1 MRISEVFRIGLK
13 RAAKVWRRQRKGK
26 GSSVSV
32 LNKIWNE
39 KYSSEELMVRLK
51 FIIGLCLTFTL
62 MGIIFTILFSVIFV
76 QQPLKA
82 ISPID
87 QKFFE
92 VIIPVASFL
101 CGILSG
107 IMLNGSNQQALDA
120 VQNTMKSFNEQ
131 SKAAQKAPEAYAPAP
146 ESAPPARPV
155 REPVTR
161 TEPSLE
167 ALPPQ
172 PGFGGKLA
180 PPPAPQPE
188 I

>member
-1 MRISEVFRIGLK
+1 M
-13 RAAKVWRRQRKGK
+13 
-26 GSSVSV
+26 SV

-51 FIIGLCLTFTL
+51 FIIGLALTFTL

-76 QQPLKA
+76 QQPLKS

-101 CGILSG
+101 CDILSG

-120 VQNTMKSFNEQ
+120 VQNTMKNFNEAGKQ
-131 SKAAQKAPEAYAPAP
+131 AQ
-146 ESAPPARPV
+146 SAPQGVGATISYSERLPAQQRATP
-155 REPVTR
+155 RS
-161 TEPSLE
+161 EPSLD

>member
-1 MRISEVFRIGLK
+1 MD
-13 RAAKVWRRQRKGK
+13 
-26 GSSVSV
+26 V
-32 LNKIWNE
+32 LNKLWNE

-62 MGIIFTILFSVIFV
+62 MGIIFTILYSVIFV

-120 VQNTMKSFNEQ
+120 VQNTMKNFSDAGKQ
-131 SKAAQKAPEAYAPAP
+131 AAKPPEPIREIPAP
-146 ESAPPARPV
+146 SPVHQPV
-155 REPVTR
+155 RM
-161 TEPSLE
+161 EPSIAPITSLKE
-167 ALPPQ
+167 KPEQPPH
-172 PGFGGKLA
+172 
-180 PPPAPQPE
+180 PE
-188 I
+188 IN

>member
-1 MRISEVFRIGLK
+1 MD
-13 RAAKVWRRQRKGK
+13 
-26 GSSVSV
+26 V
-32 LNKIWNE
+32 LNKLWNE

-62 MGIIFTILFSVIFV
+62 MGIIFTILYSVIFV

-120 VQNTMKSFNEQ
+120 VQNTMKNFSDAGKQ
-131 SKAAQKAPEAYAPAP
+131 AAK
-146 ESAPPARPV
+146 PP
-155 REPVTR
+155 
-161 TEPSLE
+161 EPSPCR
-167 ALPPQ
+167 AFYRPC
-172 PGFGGKLA
+172 GK
-180 PPPAPQPE
+180 P
-188 I
+188 

>member
-1 MRISEVFRIGLK
+1 MNVLSRIWS
-13 RAAKVWRRQRKGK
+13 
-26 GSSVSV
+26 
-32 LNKIWNE
+32 E

-62 MGIIFTILFSVIFV
+62 MGIIFTILWSVIFV

-120 VQNTMKSFNEQ
+120 VQNTMKSFNEAGKQ
-131 SKAAQKAPEAYAPAP
+131 AQAAPQGLGATISYTERAQPMPPQQKP
-146 ESAPPARPV
+146 
-155 REPVTR
+155 TQR
-161 TEPSLE
+161 TEPSLD